1 MEEKIIKCKDCGI
14 SFPLSVKRQEWYLAK
29 GWTLPKRCAVC
40 REERRKVE
48 HIISTISDYNFY
60 SSMMKSGFIMKRN
73 AKHHTDDFRGYM
85 SNKKTTIF

>member
-40 REERRKVE
+40 REERRKE
-48 HIISTISDYNFY
+48 KRIISINANYSFY
-60 SSMMKSGFIMKRN
+60 ASLMQSSITMKRYT
-73 AKHHTDDFRGYM
+73 KHHTDDFRGYM
-85 SNKKTTIF
+85 SNRKTIVF